1 MISTWRRAKDW
12 APSTASWLAWVSASK
27 FLRWLAATA
36 STSRPGSFMSP
47 NALVTLPK
55 SNALV
60 TSKAFAT
67 SAKPF
72 LVVSFLAMVPS
83 YTPFWVC
90 GILRR
95 TPGIYAVFWPDSRK
109 MLRCNI
115 DCAGPDHQPAQPS
128 CDHWE
133 LPHRRGKVPV
143 FNAVAGQDETGREHL
158 PTRA

>member
-1 MISTWRRAKDW
+1 
-12 APSTASWLAWVSASK
+12 SASK

-133 LPHRRGKVPV
+133 RPPSRKSSPFSTPWPARTRPAASTCRRAP
-143 FNAVAGQDETGREHL
+143 NAHSVQLVRFLLERKEEGEGGQ
-158 PTRA
+158 